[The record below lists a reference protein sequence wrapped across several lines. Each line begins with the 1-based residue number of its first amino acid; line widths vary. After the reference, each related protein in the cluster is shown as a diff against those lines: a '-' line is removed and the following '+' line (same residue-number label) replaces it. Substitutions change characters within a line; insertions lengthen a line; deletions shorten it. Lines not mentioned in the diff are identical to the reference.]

1 MQEQC
6 IAIGETAGV
15 IYQTLEKNG
24 AKTLSVL
31 QKETGVANELL
42 NQAIGW
48 LAREGKISFEKKG
61 NFLQL
66 TLAGSG
72 SCCGQ

>member
-15 IYQTLEKNG
+15 IYQTLEKGG
-24 AKTLSVL
+24 AKTVTAL
-31 QKETGVANELL
+31 QKETGTANELL

-61 NFLQL
+61 NSLQL
-66 TLAGSG
+66 LLVGSG
-72 SCCGQ
+72 VCCGQ

>member
-15 IYQTLEKNG
+15 IYQTLEKGG
-24 AKTLSVL
+24 AKTVPAL

-48 LAREGKISFEKKG
+48 LAREGKIGFEKKG
-61 NFLQL
+61 NALQL
-66 TLAGSG
+66 SLAGSG
-72 SCCGQ
+72 ACCGQ

>member
-6 IAIGETAGV
+6 ISIGETAGV
-15 IYQTLEKNG
+15 VYQTLEKGG
-24 AKTLSVL
+24 AKTVTVL

-61 NFLQL
+61 GSLQL
-66 TLAGSG
+66 SLAGNG
-72 SCCGQ
+72 ACCGQ

>member
-1 MQEQC
+1 MQEQR

-15 IYQTLEKNG
+15 IYQTLEKG
-24 AKTLSVL
+24 GTKTMALL
-31 QKETGVANELL
+31 QKETGLASELL

-61 NFLQL
+61 NSLQL
-66 TLAGSG
+66 SLAGSS
-72 SCCGQ
+72 SCCA